1 MDVSKFLIISFGMCL
16 SFSINHFGHED
27 IKRNL
32 CRNNNLCASNFY
44 FFWVSIAENKN
55 IEVLPSDPLLYV
67 MKILLWIKIVGKKCD
82 IV

>member
-1 MDVSKFLIISFGMCL
+1 
-16 SFSINHFGHED
+16 
-27 IKRNL
+27 
-32 CRNNNLCASNFY
+32 
-44 FFWVSIAENKN
+44 VSIAENKN